1 MKDSEHPF
9 FRPLWRRV
17 AVVAVCV
24 VWAGIEFA
32 TGTSTWGMIALGF
45 AAYGVWQFFI
55 AYKPVKNGPMENVP
69 VEAGTAND
77 LGKPTDIEPKQ

>member
-24 VWAGIEFA
+24 IWSIIEFA
-32 TGTSTWGMIALGF
+32 TGTPFWGVIALGF
-45 AAYGVWQFFI
+45 AGYGVWQFFI
-55 AYKPVKNGPMENVP
+55 CTSRRTRARRRPSP
-69 VEAGTAND
+69 
-77 LGKPTDIEPKQ
+77 EPKE